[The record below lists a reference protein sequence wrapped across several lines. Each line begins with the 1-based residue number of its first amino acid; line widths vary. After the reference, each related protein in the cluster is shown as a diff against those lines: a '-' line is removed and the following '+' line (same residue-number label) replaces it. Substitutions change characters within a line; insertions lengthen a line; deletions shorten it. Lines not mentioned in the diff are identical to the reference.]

1 MYETPATPFLSSIV
15 GFAITLFFLLG
26 FYMVRKREEGGWL
39 MGLALGAFL
48 LKAILVPIYFQWLVS
63 VGDFG
68 FAHLDASEVHLA
80 AIQMV
85 NDIDYDTPRGSG
97 GWAAL
102 DPGFFIITA
111 YVYQIFG
118 PNTLIIRFFL
128 IMCVSISLVYI
139 YRITRL
145 YFDEKTAR
153 TAAVLQAFLPL
164 PILLSLNHRK
174 DPLIQLIAL
183 FIFYHA
189 VRIFR
194 QEPGWQRATAMVV
207 MGLFAIYPFRSGMV
221 LPFLA
226 VMVLCFVLANR
237 NLLQGIALSILTIVG
252 LLISQV
258 TATEDSRINLDRYW
272 ARAENKLDMSAQLS
286 EEGSGLVRLLRVTG
300 PTDIYKV
307 PFAAV
312 AYLILPFPPNFDQGP
327 QLILES
333 ILNLVSIFL
342 LPHLLLGAWSM
353 IRGPDWRLQ
362 LPLLIFPIFFLLLL
376 GAVHI
381 GLVRYKQLFYPICLI
396 WTAVGWQRGTGFLF
410 KFSIYGILGL
420 FGAAIYLYRFVN

>member
-26 FYMVRKREEGGWL
+26 FYMVRKREERGWL

-48 LKAILVPIYFQWLVS
+48 LKAILVPIYFKWLVS
-63 VGDFG
+63 VGGFG
-68 FAHLDASEVHLA
+68 FAHLDAGGIHFS
-80 AIQMV
+80 AIQMA
-85 NDIDYDTPRGSG
+85 NEIDYDTPRGFG

-102 DPGFFIITA
+102 DPGFYIITA
-111 YVYQIFG
+111 YVYRIFG

-128 IMCVSISLVYI
+128 VMCVSISLVYI

-189 VRIFR
+189 VRVFR

-207 MGLFAIYPFRSGMV
+207 VGLFAMYPLRSGMI

-237 NLLQGIALSILTIVG
+237 NLLQGIGLSILTIIG
-252 LLISQV
+252 LIISQV
-258 TATEDSRINLDRYW
+258 TATEDSRINLGRYL
-272 ARAENKLDMSAQLS
+272 ARAESKLDTSAQLS

-307 PFAAV
+307 PFAAI
-312 AYLILPFPPNFDQGP
+312 AYLILPFPPNFDRGP
-327 QLILES
+327 QSMLES
-333 ILNLVSIFL
+333 LLNLVSIFL
-342 LPHLLLGAWSM
+342 LPHLLIGAWSM

-376 GAVHI
+376 GAVHV
-381 GLVRYKQLFYPICLI
+381 GLLRYKQLFYPICLI
-396 WTAVGWQRGTGFLF
+396 WTAVGWQRGTSFLF

-420 FGAAIYLYRFVN
+420 FGAAVYLYRFVN